1 MNEIAKSLA
10 SRRITWVRALAVAA
24 GLGLVAALAPII
36 WLAASGALGLLALG
50 AIAACAFAVVQ
61 ALPLLGQKLENRLLK
76 LRKAEAQ
83 ANPIEQLQM
92 EVLRRAERLTAFR
105 KALATVGGQIESI
118 TQMLQERRH
127 KDPSHEL
134 EKQARALQ
142 RLQQFHSLNLQRL
155 AQAQAALQEFRQT
168 VERKNSEWTIAQA
181 IDQTTQ
187 LLDPNAADQL
197 MEDLLT
203 DTALRSVQDRF
214 NTVFAE
220 LDIQMCSVDAP
231 TSKLLTANPLDR
243 MDVLLMP
250 EQVTTRRTT

>member
-1 MNEIAKSLA
+1 MNEISKSLNNQQV
-10 SRRITWVRALAVAA
+10 RWVRGAAVVAGVLLLAAMAPIIRAA
-24 GLGLVAALAPII
+24 ATGSVGLLVLGLVACC
-36 WLAASGALGLLALG
+36 GLALM
-50 AIAACAFAVVQ
+50 Q
-61 ALPLLGQKLENRLLK
+61 TLPLLGQMLENRLLK
-76 LRKAEAQ
+76 LRKAEAR
-83 ANPIEQLQM
+83 ANPIEQLQH
-92 EVLRRAERLTAFR
+92 ELLRRAERLKSFR
-105 KALATVGGQIESI
+105 RALAVVGGQIETIS
-118 TQMLQERRH
+118 QMLAERRH
-127 KDPSHEL
+127 KDPSHAL

-155 AQAQAALQEFRQT
+155 AQAQAALEEFRQT

-197 MEDLLT
+197 MQDLLT

-231 TSKLLTANPLDR
+231 TSSLLTANPLDR
-243 MDVLLMP
+243 MDVLIIP
-250 EQVTTRRTT
+250 EKVTTRRTA